1 VMDIGCGLTP
11 SDEHKKGRQ
20 MSTEKSKP
28 LIMVVDDNQEF
39 LDGITLTLEMEGY
52 RVWTAVNGRDALD
65 QLKAAFLGAD
75 QQAGGMD
82 RLPDLVMVD
91 IMMPVMDGYAL
102 YEEMR
107 ANPYLNY
114 IPLIFLTAKSGQA
127 DIRYGKE
134 LGADDYL
141 TKLASA
147 EDIMAAV
154 RGKLKRVEQQRALA
168 HQFTGEPVEAL
179 GGSRILIAAVALAL
193 LAIGCLAGI
202 ILSNTLF

>member
-1 VMDIGCGLTP
+1 
-11 SDEHKKGRQ
+11 

-65 QLKAAFLGAD
+65 QLKAAFLGED
-75 QQAGGMD
+75 QQTGGMD

-114 IPLIFLTAKSGQA
+114 IPLIFLTAKSGQE

-147 EDIMAAV
+147 EDILAAV
-154 RGKLKRVEQQRALA
+154 RGKLKRVEQQRVLA
-168 HQFTGEPVEAL
+168 HQFTGEPIEAL

-193 LAIGCLAGI
+193 LAIGCVAGM
-202 ILSNTLF
+202 ILSNILF